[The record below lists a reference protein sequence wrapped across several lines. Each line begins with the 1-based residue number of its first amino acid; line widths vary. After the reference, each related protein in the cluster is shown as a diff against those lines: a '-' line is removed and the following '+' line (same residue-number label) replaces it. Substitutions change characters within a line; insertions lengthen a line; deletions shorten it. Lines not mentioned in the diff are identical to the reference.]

1 MTRVGMCLIMVLT
14 SLAIGFAQQAGE
26 DEARFESVKQYW
38 EWSSYFG
45 VDGLD
50 FPLIKYQPGKSF
62 QALIFFDEI
71 PREGVGS
78 MNWYS
83 KAHWGFCS
91 AQIGICQAYGAFGD
105 GTVDQGSATKIKKG
119 ETEEIALSRFRKA
132 DFSPDQDDPPPPATI
147 LVPPQ
152 QPVTPPTTRA
162 PVIDLSRDAP
172 QIDHYNIRTRR
183 RSLALPKLDLPMAV
197 RRKMSNTKAE
207 RAVREGLNTASG
219 GCVVTVPYADERAF
233 AIPMLVECRGRA
245 EVTYAQK
252 GPGGDWY
259 FSHGG
264 LVEDKATINRL
275 APRIRSNASLVLREG
290 RGR

>member
-1 MTRVGMCLIMVLT
+1 MIRKSVGLILVLGF
-14 SLAIGFAQQAGE
+14 LAIGSAQTGE
-26 DEARFESVKQYW
+26 DQARFEAVKQYW

-50 FPLIKYQPGKSF
+50 FPLLKYQPGKSF

-78 MNWYS
+78 MTWYS

-91 AQIGICQAYGAFGD
+91 SEIGICQAYGAFGD
-105 GTVDQGSATKIKKG
+105 GTVDQGSGTKMKKG
-119 ETEEIALSRFRKA
+119 ETEEASYRRFRQS
-132 DFSPDQDDPPPPATI
+132 DFSSDEDGPPITT

-152 QPVTPPTTRA
+152 ESQTPPTA
-162 PVIDLSRDAP
+162 GVPVIDLSRAAP
-172 QIDHYNIRTRR
+172 QIDHYKIHTRR
-183 RSLALPKLDLPMAV
+183 GSITLPRLDLPIAV
-197 RRKMSNTKAE
+197 RRKMSNAKAE
-207 RAVREGLNTASG
+207 RAVREALYTPNG

-233 AIPMLVECRGRA
+233 AIPMLVECRGKT

-264 LVEDKATINRL
+264 LVQDKSIINRL
-275 APRIRSNASLVLREG
+275 APRIRSAASLVLREG
-290 RGR
+290 PGR

>member
-1 MTRVGMCLIMVLT
+1 
-14 SLAIGFAQQAGE
+14 
-26 DEARFESVKQYW
+26 
-38 EWSSYFG
+38 
-45 VDGLD
+45 VDGLK
-50 FPLIKYQPGKSF
+50 FPLVKYQPGKSF

-78 MNWYS
+78 MTWYS

-91 AQIGICQAYGAFGD
+91 SEIGICHAYGAFGD
-105 GTVDQGSATKIKKG
+105 GTVDQSSGTKMKKG
-119 ETEEIALSRFRKA
+119 ETEASYRRFRQS
-132 DFSPDQDDPPPPATI
+132 DFSSDEDGPPITT

-152 QPVTPPTTRA
+152 ESQARPTTGV
-162 PVIDLSRDAP
+162 PVIDLSRTAP
-172 QIDHYNIRTRR
+172 QIDHYNIHTRR
-183 RSLALPKLDLPMAV
+183 GWITLPKLDLPIAV
-197 RRKMSNTKAE
+197 RRKMSNAKAE
-207 RAVREGLNTASG
+207 RAVREALYTPNG

-233 AIPMLVECRGRA
+233 AIPVLVECRSGS
-245 EVTYAQK
+245 EVTYARK
-252 GPGGDWY
+252 GSGDEWY